1 MLGGISPGHGFSLV
15 LIKGSW
21 AWGSIFTVSLW
32 WWQTPQMNLRNL
44 IHVWETCWK
53 STTISALLLFF
64 TPHAQNR
71 EDIIFHH
78 LIYSCFPALSLRAT
92 VSISPVWNKHKRNL
106 TQLESPYRPEAFDP
120 FTRKPGAW
128 KAYTCRS
135 GGGSAVKEGF
145 VLDRERERDT
155 RSGRTGGRTG
165 HQHTGRVKELQRW
178 RSDQTGLRRSRAKL
192 WGKFTGTLIFQMFST
207 HPGFVRVFTPFFL
220 QHISVLLVAVLLV
233 HPSSRS
239 PPSSNF

>member
-1 MLGGISPGHGFSLV
+1 M
-15 LIKGSW
+15 
-21 AWGSIFTVSLW
+21 
-32 WWQTPQMNLRNL
+32 
-44 IHVWETCWK
+44 WETCWK
-53 STTISALLLFF
+53 STTVSALLLFF
-64 TPHAQNR
+64 FTPHPQNR

-135 GGGSAVKEGF
+135 GGGSALKEGF
-145 VLDRERERDT
+145 VLDRERERERDA
-155 RSGRTGGRTG
+155 RSGRTGGRAG

-233 HPSSRS
+233 HPSSLS

>member
-1 MLGGISPGHGFSLV
+1 M
-15 LIKGSW
+15 
-21 AWGSIFTVSLW
+21 
-32 WWQTPQMNLRNL
+32 
-44 IHVWETCWK
+44 WETCWK

-92 VSISPVWNKHKRNL
+92 VSISPVWNKHKWNL

-145 VLDRERERDT
+145 VLDRERERERDAL
-155 RSGRTGGRTG
+155 G
-165 HQHTGRVKELQRW
+165 Q
-178 RSDQTGLRRSRAKL
+178 DRRAHGTSAHRPGQGAAKMEIRPDRFKAVA
-192 WGKFTGTLIFQMFST
+192 GKTLGKIHRYTDISNVLNSPRICARFYA
-207 HPGFVRVFTPFFL
+207 FFL
-220 QHISVLLVAVLLV
+220 ATHISAVGGGAVGASVISL
-233 HPSSRS
+233 SSKQ
-239 PPSSNF
+239 